1 MRIRKS
7 SIVFLNLPPLE
18 ITALKPY
25 FFALPIRSDRLF
37 FLRHKKLKGRIVMA
51 QANDAERKKALDL
64 AVSQI
69 KKQFGD
75 GAIMSLGK
83 HSSEREIAVIKTGAL
98 SLDAALGIGGVPRGR
113 VVEIYGPESSGKST
127 LALHIVANAQ
137 RNGGTAAYIDA
148 EHALDPSYASKI
160 GVNIDNLLISQPDSG
175 EEALNIAEAL
185 ARSNAIDVIIID
197 SVAALVPK
205 SELEGEIGDTHVG
218 LQARMMSQALRK
230 LTSTLAKSN
239 TCAIFINQIREKIG
253 VMYGN
258 PETTTGG
265 RALKFYSSVRLD
277 IRRTA
282 GIKGNDNNEIGNR
295 VRVKVVKNKMAP
307 PFLSAEFDILF
318 NEGISRTGTVI
329 DMAAEYNIVDKKG
342 AWFSYKGQ
350 RLGQG
355 REAVR
360 EELKNNLSLLEELE
374 TLVLQHFKDKNP
386 TKSKTADI
394 PAEELVEA

>member
-1 MRIRKS
+1 
-7 SIVFLNLPPLE
+7 
-18 ITALKPY
+18 
-25 FFALPIRSDRLF
+25 
-37 FLRHKKLKGRIVMA
+37 MA
-51 QANDAERKKALDL
+51 ANDAERKKALDL

-75 GAIMSLGK
+75 GAIMTLGK
-83 HSSEREIAVIKTGAL
+83 HSADREISVIRTGAL
-98 SLDAALGIGGVPRGR
+98 ALDAALGIGGVPRGR

-137 RNGGTAAYIDA
+137 KNGGVAAYIDA
-148 EHALDPSYASKI
+148 EHALDPSYAAKI

-205 SELEGEIGDTHVG
+205 SELEGEIGDSHVG
-218 LQARMMSQALRK
+218 LQARLMSQALRK
-230 LTSTLAKSN
+230 LTSALAKSN
-239 TCAIFINQIREKIG
+239 TCAVFINQIREKIG

-282 GIKGNDNNEIGNR
+282 GIKGNDNAEIGNR
-295 VRVKVVKNKMAP
+295 VRVKVAKNKMAP
-307 PFLSAEFDILF
+307 PFIVAEFDILF
-318 NEGISRTGTVI
+318 NEGISRTGSVI
-329 DMAAEYNIVDKKG
+329 DMATEYNIIDKKG
-342 AWFSYKGQ
+342 SWFSYKGQ

-355 REAVR
+355 RESVR
-360 EELKNNLSLLEELE
+360 DELKNNAKLLEELE
-374 TLVLQHFKDKNP
+374 SLVLQAYKEKKP
-386 TKSKTADI
+386 GTTSKSADVT
-394 PAEELVEA
+394 EELVEA